1 MMCLTFILIVV
12 FHSTV
17 AFVNNANR
25 INIGHNMMINNK
37 NNSSFG
43 WEWYN
48 GDISWSD
55 GNEDIYYKY
64 SDDDVFVDNL
74 HEKTNDERVVKGIHV
89 VEDNINYTL
98 CREEINNTVS
108 FNINGTIK
116 KGPFEPLFKSLLDTY
131 SDVGYI
137 SDGVPNFAIVLFVF
151 ISYIKNV
158 TTLSNYNRIA
168 AQIIAITISI
178 VLKNPKS
185 LS

>member
-1 MMCLTFILIVV
+1 MMT
-12 FHSTV
+12 
-17 AFVNNANR
+17 NN
-25 INIGHNMMINNK
+25 INTT
-37 NNSSFG
+37 SVG

-48 GDISWSD
+48 GDISWTD
-55 GNEDIYYKY
+55 GNEVRYYNY
-64 SDDDVFVDNL
+64 SDEDVFIENL

-98 CREEINNTVS
+98 CREEINNTIS
-108 FNINGTIK
+108 FNIHGSIK
-116 KGPFEPLFKSLLDTY
+116 KGTFEPLFKSLLDTY

-158 TTLSNYNRIA
+158 TTISNYNRIA

-178 VLKNPKS
+178 ILKSPKS